1 MTFSHFGRRTTTIGI
16 AAMLAGALVACD
28 KPAGPSASTAAAP
41 AAPAAADKSI
51 PTFVFGLANEPR
63 TLDPAY
69 VYDGDTLRILD
80 QIYETLVQLKPGTAE
95 VVPGLAS
102 AHTVS
107 EDGKTYRFT
116 LRDGVT
122 FHDGTPFNAA
132 AVCFNFDR
140 LYNFKDVQQT
150 LSLSTF
156 WQNVFGGFATQDLPS
171 SPKSSLYASCEAS
184 DDHTAVLN
192 LTKPSSALIPALASR
207 YFGIVSPAAIKEYG
221 DSVEISG
228 ASFSFPGKFGT
239 EHPTGTGAFKFD
251 KWQRGDKLVLARNDT
266 YWGNKASIQS
276 LIFKAIPDGPARR
289 QALESGEI
297 DGYDAA
303 APQDVEAL
311 RGEGYLVVERP
322 GYNVG
327 YVGFQNKT
335 PPMDNVKVRQ
345 ALSHALNREALVRS
359 QYPAGAKLATQFL
372 TTHVPGFNPDLKSYS
387 YDPELARKMLAEAGH
402 PNPTIEFWYP
412 TGVSRAYMP
421 DPKAIMEA
429 YKADLEK
436 VGVNVVVKAVPWTPE
451 YVAGLQ
457 QGKAPMYIVGRL
469 GTYADAS
476 DFLDSL
482 FINGRM
488 ATSPEIIAGLAAAR
502 TEVNLEKRAEQ
513 YQKISAEIMA
523 LAPGVPFVSAPTHL
537 VFKAGTKG
545 FVASPIAQ
553 ESMASVHH

>member
-1 MTFSHFGRRTTTIGI
+1 MTFSHFARRTTTIGL
-16 AAMLAGALVACD
+16 ATMLAGALVACD

-140 LYNFKDVQQT
+140 LYNFKNVQQT

-171 SPKSSLYASCEAS
+171 SPKSSLYASCEAP
-184 DDHTAVLN
+184 DEKTAVVH

-207 YFGIVSPAAIKEYG
+207 YFGIVSPAAIKQYG

-239 EHPTGTGAFKFD
+239 EHPTGT
-251 KWQRGDKLVLARNDT
+251 RGPTVPEVPVGR
-266 YWGNKASIQS
+266 
-276 LIFKAIPDGPARR
+276 DGPR
-289 QALESGEI
+289 QPASG
-297 DGYDAA
+297 A
-303 APQDVEAL
+303 
-311 RGEGYLVVERP
+311 
-322 GYNVG
+322 NH
-327 YVGFQNKT
+327 
-335 PPMDNVKVRQ
+335 VR
-345 ALSHALNREALVRS
+345 AVAWSRS
-359 QYPAGAKLATQFL
+359 
-372 TTHVPGFNPDLKSYS
+372 
-387 YDPELARKMLAEAGH
+387 
-402 PNPTIEFWYP
+402 
-412 TGVSRAYMP
+412 
-421 DPKAIMEA
+421 
-429 YKADLEK
+429 
-436 VGVNVVVKAVPWTPE
+436 
-451 YVAGLQ
+451 
-457 QGKAPMYIVGRL
+457 
-469 GTYADAS
+469 
-476 DFLDSL
+476 
-482 FINGRM
+482 
-488 ATSPEIIAGLAAAR
+488 
-502 TEVNLEKRAEQ
+502 
-513 YQKISAEIMA
+513 
-523 LAPGVPFVSAPTHL
+523 
-537 VFKAGTKG
+537 
-545 FVASPIAQ
+545 
-553 ESMASVHH
+553 

>member
-1 MTFSHFGRRTTTIGI
+1 MNLSHFGRRTTAIGLTVT
-16 AAMLAGALVACD
+16 LAGALVACN
-28 KPAGPSASTAAAP
+28 KPAEPSAASTAAP
-41 AAPAAADKSI
+41 IAADTDI

-69 VYDGDTLRILD
+69 VYDGDTIRVLD

-102 AHTVS
+102 AYTVS

-116 LRDGVT
+116 LRQGVV
-122 FHDGTPFNAA
+122 FHDGTPFNAE

-140 LYNFKDVQQT
+140 IYNFKGVQQT

-171 SPKSSLYASCEAS
+171 SPKSSVYASCEAA
-184 DDHTAVLN
+184 DDYTAVLK
-192 LTKPSSALIPALASR
+192 LTKPLSPLIPALASR
-207 YFGIVSPAAIKEYG
+207 YFGIVSPTAVKRYG

-239 EHPTGTGAFKFD
+239 EHPTGTGPFKFE
-251 KWQRGDKLVLARNDT
+251 KWQRGDKLVLSRNDA

-311 RGEGYLVVERP
+311 RSAGYQVIDRP

-327 YVGFQNKT
+327 YVGFQYKI
-335 PPMDNVKVRQ
+335 PPLDNVKVRQ
-345 ALSHALNREALVRS
+345 ALSHALNREALVKS
-359 QYPAGAKLATQFL
+359 QYPEDSKLATQFL
-372 TTHVPGFNPDLKSYS
+372 TSHIPGYNPDLKSYS

-429 YKADLEK
+429 FKADLEK

-457 QGKAPMYIVGRL
+457 QGKAPLYIVGRL

-482 FINGRM
+482 FLNGRM
-488 ATSPEIIAGLAAAR
+488 AASPEIIAELTAAR
-502 TEVNLEKRAEQ
+502 TEVDQDKRAAQ
-513 YQKISAEIMA
+513 YRKLNAEIMA

-537 VFKAGTKG
+537 VFKPGFKG

-553 ESMASVHH
+553 ESMATVHH